1 MLMQSIATVW
11 SNFLAAAV
19 PLYAELAGYFSTD
32 PQMRGKKLIIPE
44 ASYADYVA
52 ALSANP
58 VTWSGILRMGTVKK
72 LSFSGSVFI
81 RKISDFE
88 DVWPFFPHVS
98 NESAREWYEKAV
110 YFAHWAQAEG
120 VNLKETPD
128 ASKLADADPFL
139 TMPRFAAPGA
149 INYSWNRIFGI
160 VQGPEGALELRE
172 YFHERLRTVQYG
184 PEFAWMAKWKAKE
197 TQWGADDFGNVWD
210 VRLYIVCPAK
220 KDGCEALPRLTC
232 EWTEWEKY
240 RGESGHGVVRIPS
253 IGLLSEVFC
262 FNNRSVEIVSVCS
275 GCGTSLGSTGICDVC
290 ERQNVPFITTV
301 RDGKIAEVPKEVL
314 KILKENGALDAPS
327 K

>member
-32 PQMRGKKLIIPE
+32 PQMRGEKLVIPE

-52 ALSANP
+52 ALSDRP
-58 VTWSGILRMGTVKK
+58 VTWDGIFEIAEAKDS
-72 LSFSGSVFI
+72 SFSGSVFI

-120 VNLKETPD
+120 VNLKEAPD
-128 ASKLADADPFL
+128 ASKLADADPFI

-149 INYSWNRIFGI
+149 IDSWKRIFGI
-160 VQGPEGALELRE
+160 VQGAEGALELRE
-172 YFHERLRTVQYG
+172 YFHKRIRDAEPG
-184 PEFAWMAKWKAKE
+184 PEFGWSAQQKAKE
-197 TQWGADDFGNVWD
+197 ASWESHDFGNAWNI
-210 VRLYIVCPAK
+210 RLYLVCPTRK
-220 KDGCEALPRLTC
+220 GGRDALPWLVC
-232 EWTEWEKY
+232 EWEEWEKY
-240 RGESGHGVVRIPS
+240 HGEANRGVVKIPS
-253 IGLLSEVFC
+253 LGLLSEVFC
-262 FNNRSVEIVSVCS
+262 FNKGKVEIVSVCS
-275 GCGTSLGSTGICDVC
+275 GCGASLGSTGVCDAC
-290 ERQNVPFITTV
+290 NRRSVPFITTV
-301 RDGKIAEVPKEVL
+301 RDGKIAEVPEEVL